1 MSAQLVVL
9 GVLVGIVAV
18 VVVGGVLGWTLLPGV
33 RGHGL
38 AAVLLSIGGL
48 LAVVGPWVL
57 AAAALAG
64 RVSAAV
70 RRAPRDGS
78 ARLLSV
84 ATAGLAGHRGEWGA
98 AMRAELESID
108 GPRERRRFARGCAW
122 AALRQGS
129 GRVSTVAVLGTALV
143 FAAGTLVASRVGFG
157 GDGQGILGWVTF
169 GIPQLVLAGV
179 GLWAARSTGSF
190 RVGFET
196 GMSAFLAAVIG
207 YLAVVMPE
215 SAYWYHQAGVYVI
228 DGDPPKGGPDATP
241 ALDPLAPIFL
251 LPVLLLWSPCAT
263 IGAEIGVRLS
273 QRRQTASP
281 APARATV

>member
-1 MSAQLVVL
+1 MSPGTLAVAALVALLVV
-9 GVLVGIVAV
+9 VAV
-18 VVVGGVLGWTLLPGV
+18 GAVLGWKLLPGV
-33 RGHGL
+33 RGHGP
-38 AAVLLSIGGL
+38 AAVLLAIGGL

-78 ARLLSV
+78 ARFLSV
-84 ATAGLAGHRGEWGA
+84 ATAGLAGRRGEWGA
-98 AMRAELESID
+98 AMRAELESIGD
-108 GPRERRRFARGCAW
+108 PRERRRFARGCTW

-129 GRVSTVAVLGTALV
+129 GQVSTAVVLGTALV

-169 GIPQLVLAGV
+169 GTPQLVLLGV
-179 GLWAARSTGSF
+179 GLWAARSSGSF

-196 GMSAFLAAVIG
+196 GTLATLAAVIG

-228 DGDPPKGGPDATP
+228 DGDPPKSGPDATP

-251 LPVLLLWSPCAT
+251 VPVLLLWSPCAT

-273 QRRQTASP
+273 QSRRTSATAAVETP
-281 APARATV
+281 A